1 MVSWWHHYPKISSSS
16 QTKKPRGSSLAYS
29 MEGNHHPA
37 SSRIM
42 PETKTGQPTW
52 DATSILIC
60 PSAGHSPRMCECS
73 SGAEWRKKGPT
84 LWAAASLAIRGRPAG
99 PCPCS
104 GRSAPPPC
112 SRLNCGGDG
121 EMARPRIGRSAESC
135 RHPWTRSRDLDMCG
149 CASLGDYHGICANP
163 TPSET

>member
-1 MVSWWHHYPKISSSS
+1 MVPWWHHSPKISSSS

-60 PSAGHSPRMCECS
+60 PSAGHSRRMCECS
-73 SGAEWRKKGPT
+73 SGAEWRKEGSHPVGSGKPGDSR
-84 LWAAASLAIRGRPAG
+84 AAGRPLSLFRSVRSPPMFAIELW
-99 PCPCS
+99 
-104 GRSAPPPC
+104 GRWGDGAPPDRPLC
-112 SRLNCGGDG
+112 RELSASVDKKSR
-121 EMARPRIGRSAESC
+121 S
-135 RHPWTRSRDLDMCG
+135 
-149 CASLGDYHGICANP
+149 
-163 TPSET
+163 